1 MVGYYFG
8 IIQAK
13 NLTLAIPLMGVVL
26 SFLWLLIG
34 FKDYQSFFKHKEI
47 KKAIEGK
54 VAERMLLLEV
64 FNEFEKQNKSE
75 EGKNEFEK
83 QNNNRKVKLEFNQTH
98 MLMIFPLLT
107 CLFWI
112 YVAITVG

>member
-47 KKAIEGK
+47 KKVIEGK

-64 FNEFEKQNKSE
+64 F
-75 EGKNEFEK
+75 NEFEK

-98 MLMIFPLLT
+98 MLMIFPMLT
-107 CLFWI
+107 CVFWI